1 MCGAPERI
9 VCATA
14 NAAVDRSAF
23 LAKTMR
29 SPLHSLQADLSS
41 APRTERAIYRTIP
54 VRDLDGDALLAL
66 SKQMKLSLSRADMEA
81 VQKLYMEEGREPTD
95 VELEVIAQTW
105 SEHCKHRIFNAR
117 IEHTLNGVPEVVDS
131 LFKTYIRA
139 TTERIMEQKPDF
151 VLSAFVDNAGFVK
164 LDDDKAVC
172 LKVETHNHPSAIEP
186 YAGANTGLGGV
197 IRDILGAGKG
207 AKPVASLDVFC
218 FGPPDT
224 KQEDLK
230 AKDVI
235 HPLGVM
241 RGVVRGVRDY
251 GNRMGIPTVNG
262 AIQFDDSFIYNPLV
276 FCGMACVIPIKD
288 IAKEVKP
295 GHLLIAAGGRTGKDG
310 LKGATFSSAELTTDS
325 HEEDQTAVQ
334 IGNPIEEKKVADF
347 VLAAREAG
355 LIEFVTDCGAGGFSS
370 AAGEMLSEVGGEVWL
385 ENCPLKEPGLESWQ
399 VFISESQERM
409 VMAVEEQN
417 LPALQKLADTWQ
429 SEMFVLAKADG
440 GKRLKVWHHGHAVC
454 DLPVEKLHG
463 APRREMRAHWR
474 QPEAKT
480 PKISVRPES
489 WTQVLK
495 TLLADFAI
503 VSREP
508 IIREYDHEVQGNTIL
523 KPLAGASGD
532 APQDGSVI
540 AVDGSRQLV
549 ALACALLPEW
559 GKADP
564 HAMGRA
570 CVDEC
575 VRQLVAM
582 GANPRRI
589 AILDNFCMGNPD
601 NEREL
606 GALVEC
612 TKGMAQAALA
622 YGAPFVSGKDSFYN
636 YFITDEGPVSIP
648 VTLLVSGFGVI
659 EDASHVVGASL
670 RRAGSKLCLLGKT
683 TVGLRGSV
691 FAKHAQGAGLNGA
704 PAWDDA
710 EAWASYGRYY
720 ELVKKGA
727 ILAAHDLSEG
737 GLAVAL
743 AEMAFSGKAGIK
755 IELENVPADKACTTA
770 EVLFGETPGRLLI
783 EVAPEHVEGVKLA
796 GGVIIGESTGERWL
810 HITQRGTTLIDSSIA
825 DLKPLWKEG
834 LARWY

>member
-1 MCGAPERI
+1 
-9 VCATA
+9 
-14 NAAVDRSAF
+14 
-23 LAKTMR
+23 
-29 SPLHSLQADLSS
+29 
-41 APRTERAIYRTIP
+41 
-54 VRDLDGDALLAL
+54 
-66 SKQMKLSLSRADMEA
+66 MKLSLSKADMQA
-81 VQKLYMEEGREPTD
+81 VQQIFNDESRDPTD

-105 SEHCKHRIFNAR
+105 SEHCKHRIFNAK
-117 IEHTLNGVPEVVDS
+117 ISHTLDGQEETVDS
-131 LFKTYIRA
+131 LFKTYIRNV
-139 TTERIMEQKPDF
+139 TEKIMADKPDF

-164 LDDDKAVC
+164 LDDNQAVC

-262 AIQFDDSFIYNPLV
+262 AIQFDDTFIYNPLV
-276 FCGMACVIPIKD
+276 FCGTAGVIPIKD

-409 VMAVEEQN
+409 VLAVEEHN
-417 LPALQKLADTWQ
+417 LPALQKIADTWQ
-429 SEMFVLAKADG
+429 TEIFVLAKADG
-440 GKRLKVWHHGHAVC
+440 NKRLKVWHHGESVC
-454 DLPVEKLHG
+454 DLPVDKLHG
-463 APRREMRAHWR
+463 APRREMKANWR
-474 QPEAKT
+474 QPASLP
-480 PKISVRPES
+480 PKVAVRPES

-495 TLLADFAI
+495 TILADFSI

-508 IIREYDHEVQGNTIL
+508 IIREYDHEVQGNTVL
-523 KPLAGASGD
+523 KPLAGAAGD

-540 AVDGSRQLV
+540 RVDGSNQLV
-549 ALACALLPEW
+549 ALSCALLPEW
-559 GKADP
+559 GKTDP

-582 GANPRRI
+582 GANPERI

-601 NEREL
+601 NEKEL

-612 TKGMAQAALA
+612 TKGMAESALA

-648 VTLLVSGFGVI
+648 VTLLVSGFGVV
-659 EDASHVVGASL
+659 EDASHVIGSSL
-670 RRAGSKLCLLGKT
+670 RRQGSKLAILGKT
-683 TVGLRGSV
+683 TPGLRGSV
-691 FAKHAQGAGLNGA
+691 FAKYTQGAGLNGA
-704 PAWDDA
+704 PTWSESDT
-710 EAWASYGRYY
+710 WASYGKYY

-727 ILAAHDLSEG
+727 ILATHDLSEG

-743 AEMAFSGKAGIK
+743 AEFAFSGKGGIK
-755 IELENVPADKACTTA
+755 VELENFPANRDCTTA
-770 EVLFGETPGRLLI
+770 EILFGETPGRFLI
-783 EVAPEHVEGVKLA
+783 EVAPEHVEAVKAA

-810 HITQRGTTLIDSSIA
+810 HVTNRGTTLIDAAIA
-825 DLKPLWKEG
+825 DLKPIWQGG
-834 LARWY
+834 LVQYY

>member
-1 MCGAPERI
+1 MSQ
-9 VCATA
+9 
-14 NAAVDRSAF
+14 AVF
-23 LAKTMR
+23 
-29 SPLHSLQADLSS
+29 
-41 APRTERAIYRTIP
+41 RTIP
-54 VRDLDGDALLAL
+54 VRDLIADQLLDL
-66 SKQMKLSLSRADMEA
+66 SKKMKLSLSRADMLV
-81 VQKLYMEEGREPTD
+81 VQEIFQNEGRDPTD

-105 SEHCKHRIFNAR
+105 SEHCKHRIFNAK
-117 IEHTLNGVPEVVDS
+117 IYHTLNGQEEVVDS
-131 LFKTYIRA
+131 LFKTYIRSV
-139 TTERIMEQKPDF
+139 TEQIMRDKPDF

-164 LDDDKAVC
+164 LDEDKAVC

-207 AKPVASLDVFC
+207 SKPVASIDVFC

-262 AIQFDDSFIYNPLV
+262 AIQFDDTFIYNPLV
-276 FCGMACVIPIKD
+276 FCGTAGIIPIKD

-334 IGNPIEEKKVADF
+334 IGNPIEEKKVGDF

-355 LIEFVTDCGAGGFSS
+355 LIEFITDCGAGGFSS

-409 VMAVEEQN
+409 VMAIEEHN
-417 LPALQKLADTWQ
+417 LPALQKIADTYQ

-440 GKRLKVWHHGHAVC
+440 LKRLKVWHHGSVVC
-454 DLPVEKLHG
+454 DLPVDKLHG
-463 APRREMRAHWR
+463 APRREMRAKWS
-474 QPEAKT
+474 QAAASEPQVA
-480 PKISVRPES
+480 VRPES

-495 TLLADFAI
+495 TLLGDFAI

-508 IIREYDHEVQGNTIL
+508 IIREYDHEVQGNTVL

-540 AVDGSRQLV
+540 KVDGSNQLV
-549 ALACALLPEW
+549 ALSCALLPEW

-564 HAMGRA
+564 FAMGRA

-582 GANPRRI
+582 GANPTRI
-589 AILDNFCMGNPD
+589 AILDNFCVGNPD
-601 NEREL
+601 NEKEL

-612 TKGMAQAALA
+612 TKGLAESALA

-659 EDASHVVGASL
+659 EDAQHVIGSSL
-670 RRAGSKLCLLGKT
+670 RRVGSKICILGET
-683 TVGLRGSV
+683 TPGLRGSV
-691 FAKHAQGAGLNGA
+691 FAKYTQSAGLNGV
-704 PAWDDA
+704 PTWSD
-710 EAWASYGRYY
+710 ETNWSNY
-720 ELVKKGA
+720 EKYHALVKQGA
-727 ILAAHDLSEG
+727 ILATHDLSEG

-743 AEMAFSGKAGIK
+743 AEMAFSGQAGLK
-755 IELENVPADKACTTA
+755 IELENMPASKQCTLA
-770 EVLFGETPGRLLI
+770 EILFGETPGRLLM
-783 EVAPEHVEGVKLA
+783 EVAPEHIAAVKAA
-796 GGVIIGESTGERWL
+796 GGIVIGETTGERWL
-810 HITQRGTTLIDSSIA
+810 HITNRSSTVIDLAIP
-825 DLKPLWKEG
+825 DLKTIWQNG
-834 LARWY
+834 LTPFY

>member
-1 MCGAPERI
+1 MSQ
-9 VCATA
+9 
-14 NAAVDRSAF
+14 AVFRTLPIRDLS
-23 LAKTMR
+23 
-29 SPLHSLQADLSS
+29 ADLL
-41 APRTERAIYRTIP
+41 
-54 VRDLDGDALLAL
+54 LDL
-66 SKQMKLSLSRADMEA
+66 SKKMKLSLSKADMVA
-81 VQKLYMEEGREPTD
+81 VQQIFNDEGRDPTD

-105 SEHCKHRIFNAR
+105 SEHCKHRIFNAK
-117 IEHTLNGVPEVVDS
+117 IQHTLNGEPEVVDS
-131 LFKTYIRA
+131 LFKTYIRSV
-139 TTERIMEQKPDF
+139 TEAIMRDKPDF

-164 LDDDKAVC
+164 LDDKQAVC

-207 AKPVASLDVFC
+207 SKPVASIDVFC

-262 AIQFDDSFIYNPLV
+262 AIQFDETFIYNPLV
-276 FCGMACVIPIKD
+276 FCGTVGVIPIKD

-310 LKGATFSSAELTTDS
+310 LKGATFSSASLTTDS

-355 LIEFVTDCGAGGFSS
+355 LIEFITDCGAGGFSS

-385 ENCPLKEPGLESWQ
+385 ENCPLKVPEMESWQ

-409 VMAVEEQN
+409 VMAIEEHN
-417 LPALQKLADTWQ
+417 LPALQKIADTWQ

-440 GKRLKVWHHGHAVC
+440 SKRLKVWHHGSVVC
-454 DLPVEKLHG
+454 DLPVDKLHG

-474 QPEAKT
+474 QPAAVQ
-480 PKISVRPES
+480 PKVAVRPES

-495 TLLADFAI
+495 TLLGDFSI

-508 IIREYDHEVQGNTIL
+508 IIREYDHEVQGNTVL

-540 AVDGSRQLV
+540 KVDGSDQLV

-564 HAMGRA
+564 YDMGRA

-582 GANPRRI
+582 GANPHRI
-589 AILDNFCMGNPD
+589 AILDNFCVGNPD
-601 NEREL
+601 AEKEL

-612 TKGMAQAALA
+612 TKGLAEAALA

-636 YFITDEGPVSIP
+636 YFITEDGPVSIP
-648 VTLLVSGFGVI
+648 VTLLVSGFGIV
-659 EDASHVVGASL
+659 EDAKHVIGSSL
-670 RRAGSKLCLLGKT
+670 RHVGSKICVLGQT
-683 TVGLRGSV
+683 TPGLRGSV
-691 FAKHAQGAGLNGA
+691 FAKYTQSAGLNGA
-704 PAWDDA
+704 PTWSEDTS
-710 EAWASYGRYY
+710 WSNY
-720 ELVKKGA
+720 EKYHALVKAGA
-727 ILAAHDLSEG
+727 ILSTHDISEG

-743 AEMAFSGKAGIK
+743 AEMAFSGKAGLK
-755 IELENVPADKACTTA
+755 IELDNVPAAKDCTTA
-770 EVLFGETPGRLLI
+770 EILFGETPGRLLI
-783 EVAPEHVEGVKLA
+783 EVAPEHLAAVKAA
-796 GGVIIGESTGERWL
+796 GAVVIGESTNERWL
-810 HITQRGTTLIDSSIA
+810 HVTNRSTTLIDAAIA
-825 DLKPLWKEG
+825 DLKPIWQGG
-834 LARWY
+834 LVPYY

>member
-1 MCGAPERI
+1 MS
-9 VCATA
+9 
-14 NAAVDRSAF
+14 DS
-23 LAKTMR
+23 AKT
-29 SPLHSLQADLSS
+29 SS
-41 APRTERAIYRTIP
+41 APHTTRAVFRTIP
-54 VRDLDGDALLAL
+54 IRELTADPLLDL
-66 SKQMKLSLSRADMEA
+66 SKQMKLSLSKADMLA
-81 VQKLYMEEGREPTD
+81 VQEIFVAEGRDPTD

-105 SEHCKHRIFNAR
+105 SEHCKHRIFNAK
-117 IEHTLNGVPEVVDS
+117 IYHTVDGKQEVVDS
-131 LFKTYIRA
+131 LFKTYIRSV
-139 TTERIMEQKPDF
+139 TEEIMKQKPDF

-164 LDDDKAVC
+164 LDADKAVC

-262 AIQFDDSFIYNPLV
+262 AIQFDDTFIYNPLV
-276 FCGMACVIPIKD
+276 FCGTAGIIPIKD
-288 IAKEVKP
+288 IDKEVKP

-310 LKGATFSSAELTTDS
+310 LKGATFSSASLTTDS

-355 LIEFVTDCGAGGFSS
+355 LIEFITDCGAGGFSS

-385 ENCPLKEPGLESWQ
+385 ENCPLKVPDLESWQ

-409 VMAVEEQN
+409 VMAIEEKN
-417 LPALQKLADTWQ
+417 LPALQKLADTYQ
-429 SEMFVLAKADG
+429 SEIFILAKADG
-440 GKRLKVWHHGHAVC
+440 LKRLKVMHHGETVC
-454 DLPVEKLHG
+454 DLHVDKLHG
-463 APRREMRAHWR
+463 APRREMRAQWR
-474 QPEAKT
+474 QPAST
-480 PKISVRPES
+480 QPAVALRPES
-489 WTQVLK
+489 WTQSLK
-495 TLLADFAI
+495 ALLSDFAI

-508 IIREYDHEVQGNTIL
+508 IIREYDHEVQGNTVL

-540 AVDGSRQLV
+540 RVDGSDQLV

-559 GKADP
+559 GKQDP
-564 HAMGRA
+564 YAMGRA

-582 GANPRRI
+582 GANPERI
-589 AILDNFCMGNPD
+589 AILDNFCVGNPD
-601 NEREL
+601 NEKEL

-612 TKGMAQAALA
+612 TKGLAEAALA

-636 YFITDEGPVSIP
+636 YFVTDEGPVSIP
-648 VTLLVSGFGVI
+648 CTLLVSGFGVV
-659 EDASHVVGASL
+659 ENASHVVGASV
-670 RRAGSKLCLLGKT
+670 RRVGSKICILGKT
-683 TVGLRGSV
+683 TPGLRGSV
-691 FAKHAQGAGLNGA
+691 FARHAQSTGLNAA
-704 PAWDDA
+704 PTWSETETWSD
-710 EAWASYGRYY
+710 YQKYH
-720 ELVKKGA
+720 ELVKQGA
-727 ILAAHDLSEG
+727 VLSCHDISEG

-743 AEMAFSGKAGIK
+743 AEMAFSGKAGLR
-755 IELENVPADKACTTA
+755 IELENLPAKECSLT
-770 EVLFGETPGRLLI
+770 EIMFGETPGRLLL
-783 EVAPEHVEGVKLA
+783 EVAPEHVAAARKA
-796 GGVIIGESTGERWL
+796 GCVVLGETTGERWL
-810 HITQRGTTLIDSSIA
+810 HITHRNGTLIDSTIS
-825 DLKPLWKEG
+825 DLKLLWQG
-834 LARWY
+834 RLAEYY